1 MNRRLYLFIFI
12 IVMLLV
18 PRTVSAQDDE
28 NRLRQ
33 IYIQAEE
40 EYQVGRLDQA
50 LKLLQENISRFDGNQ
65 RQSACRLIALCY
77 LAQDNEEKSEYYA
90 RRLLDMNPYYTPV
103 QDPARFEEIIARLKV
118 GHTAT
123 ITTASRLAESVEDAP
138 VPVTLITEEMIQAS
152 TARNLLELLSDY
164 VPGVNIVEGEEPNF
178 SMRGMFSYSQ
188 ENVLIMLNGERLNSY
203 CTNSIAPDY
212 RIALNNIKQIE
223 VLRGAASSLYGNVAL
238 SAVVNIITKQGAEVD
253 GLKASI
259 GAGNEQ
265 AVKGEFLLGKH
276 YLNSDLLLWAS
287 VYKSSGY
294 KNDIQASDPDDGYGM
309 IPIDGSIYVNGYNNK
324 PAYNLGMIYKWNNL
338 KFQFNHFS
346 GKRLYTYCNLFLP
359 SVYDYDRYGPMND
372 MKPGRGVTSTNA
384 SVVYQNNWHN
394 ITLEAGLSG
403 NYEQTELYN
412 IIGDI
417 LPLDDI
423 VYEAIWGGYGDGP
436 KLQITEGAFQTQS
449 WRNYNI
455 SGVLKFM
462 YNYDAGNLG
471 IGDLLVGMQYDYFNL
486 YYHDMSVGDIFD
498 RVLYTATNSYDPL
511 IKNNHENNYSVYS
524 QLKHSFNEHFIL
536 NVGLRFDNKE
546 RYSGSAK
553 RVFSPRAALIWKPN
567 KKIAFKLSYSRSFVD
582 APYFYRA
589 SERIY
594 KGNGD
599 LTPQYL
605 DNIQLTGFFR
615 IPSLHLE
622 YENNIF
628 YTNVRDIIN
637 LGVGSFV
644 NSGTVKSIGFE
655 NILTYRHN
663 NWMARGS
670 LYTHKILK
678 SEGMSADD
686 DEIYSIPNWTAHVQV
701 SKMFFDHLRLMTNLS
716 YTTKCKCKVS
726 EFIYQN
732 GEPTTQTERVFPACF
747 LADIGAAYQWK
758 SIELSVK
765 CKNLFNKKYR
775 YGGDRVPVLQ
785 EGRNFMAT
793 LTLNIKD

>member
-1 MNRRLYLFIFI
+1 MRRHLYLILYS
-12 IVMLLV
+12 VLLWLPV
-18 PRTVSAQDDE
+18 TICAQESRNIQD
-28 NRLRQ
+28 
-33 IYIQAEE
+33 IYVQAEND
-40 EYQVGRLDQA
+40 YKVGQLEQAIELLNSNQKAFQGNIKQNVYRLM
-50 LKLLQENISRFDGNQ
+50 
-65 RQSACRLIALCY
+65 ALCY
-77 LAQDNEEKSEYYA
+77 LALDDEKQTEHYA
-90 RRLLDMNPYYTPV
+90 MLLLDENPYYTSV
-103 QDPARFEEIIARLKV
+103 QDPVRFQEMISRLKGGV
-118 GHTAT
+118 TAT
-123 ITTASRLAESVEDAP
+123 ITTASRLAENVEDAP

-152 TARNLLELLSDY
+152 TARTLLELLSDY

-188 ENVLIMLNGERLNSY
+188 EDVLIMLNGERLNSY

-259 GAGNEQ
+259 GAGNEH
-265 AVKGEFLLGKH
+265 AVKGDFLLGKH
-276 YLNSDLLLWAS
+276 YLNSDLLLWGS
-287 VYKSSGY
+287 VYKSNGY
-294 KNDIQASDPDDGYGM
+294 KHDIPASDPDDGYGI

-324 PAYNLGMIYKWNNL
+324 PAYNLGMIYKWRNL

-359 SVYDYDRYGPMND
+359 SVYDYERYSPVD
-372 MKPGRGVTSTNA
+372 EMKPGRGVTSTNA
-384 SVVYQNNWHN
+384 SVVYQNNWN
-394 ITLEAGLSG
+394 NLTLETGLSS

-412 IIGDI
+412 VIGDI
-417 LPLDDI
+417 LPTDDI
-423 VYEAIWGGYGDGP
+423 VYEALWGGYDDGP
-436 KLQITEGAFQTQS
+436 KLQITEGSFQTQS

-455 SGVLKFM
+455 SGVLKLM

-471 IGDLLVGMQYDYFNL
+471 KGDLLAGVQYDYFNL

-498 RVLYTATNSYDPL
+498 RVLYTAINDYDPL
-511 IKNNHENNYSVYS
+511 IKNNHETNYSIYS
-524 QLKHSFNEHFIL
+524 QLKHNFNDHFIL

-567 KKIAFKLSYSRSFVD
+567 KKTAFKLSYSRSFVD

-594 KGNGD
+594 KGNDD

-605 DNIQLTGFFR
+605 DNIQLTGIFK

-622 YENNIF
+622 YESNIF
-628 YTNVRDIIN
+628 YTNVQDIIN
-637 LGVGSFV
+637 LAANSFM
-644 NSGTVKSIGFE
+644 NSGIVKSIGFE
-655 NILTYRHN
+655 NILTYRYKD
-663 NWMARGS
+663 WMARGS

-678 SEGMSADD
+678 SEGVSAND

-716 YTTKCKCKVS
+716 YTSKCKCKVS
-726 EFIYQN
+726 EFIFQN
-732 GEPTTQTERVFPACF
+732 GEPTAQTEREFPACF
-747 LADIGAAYQWK
+747 VADLGAAYQWK
-758 SIELSVK
+758 GIELSVK

-785 EGRNFMAT
+785 EGRNFLAT
-793 LTLNIKD
+793 LTLNIKN

>member
-1 MNRRLYLFIFI
+1 MKRHIHLILYSILL
-12 IVMLLV
+12 MLPASL
-18 PRTVSAQDDE
+18 SAQDSRDM
-28 NRLRQ
+28 LA
-33 IYIQAEE
+33 IYTQAESD
-40 EYQVGRLDQA
+40 YQVGRLEQA
-50 LKLLQENISRFDGNQ
+50 INSLRENQNAFRGNL
-65 RQSACRLIALCY
+65 RQNVYRLISLCY
-77 LAQDNEEKSEYYA
+77 LAQDNEEQSEHYA
-90 RRLLDMNPYYTPV
+90 RLLLGENPYYTSI
-103 QDPARFEEIIARLKV
+103 QDPARFEDMIARLKI
-118 GHTAT
+118 GQSAT

-188 ENVLIMLNGERLNSY
+188 EDVLIMLNGERLNSY

-212 RIALNNIKQIE
+212 RIALNNIKQVE

-238 SAVVNIITKQGAEVD
+238 SAVVNIITKDGTDVN
-253 GLKASI
+253 GLKASV
-259 GAGNEQ
+259 GVGNER
-265 AVKGEFLLGKH
+265 AIKGEFMLGKH

-287 VYKSSGY
+287 VYASRGY
-294 KNDIQASDPDDGYGM
+294 RHDINFNDPDDGYGVM
-309 IPIDGSIYVNGYNNK
+309 PLDGSILVNGYNNK
-324 PAYNLGMIYKWNNL
+324 PAYNFGMIYKWHNL

-346 GKRLYTYCNLFLP
+346 GKRLYTYCNLFMP
-359 SVYDYDRYGPMND
+359 SVYDYEKYSDMNGI
-372 MKPGRGVTSTNA
+372 KPGRSVTSTNA
-384 SVVYQNNWHN
+384 SVVYQNNWNN
-394 ITLEAGLSG
+394 ITLETGLSG
-403 NYEQTELYN
+403 NYEQTRLYN
-412 IIGDI
+412 VIGDI
-417 LPLDDI
+417 LPSDDI
-423 VYEAIWGGYGDGP
+423 VYEAIWGGHDDGP
-436 KLQITEGAFQTQS
+436 KLQITEGAFQTQN

-455 SGVLKFM
+455 SGVLKLM

-471 IGDLLVGMQYDYFNL
+471 NGDILVGMQYDYFNL
-486 YYHDMSVGDIFD
+486 YYHDMSVGDNFD
-498 RVLYTATNSYDPL
+498 RVLYTAMNSYDPL
-511 IKNNHENNYSVYS
+511 IKNNHESNYSVYS

-546 RYSGSAK
+546 RFSGSAK
-553 RVFSPRAALIWKPN
+553 RVFSPRAAVIWKPN
-567 KKIAFKLSYSRSFVD
+567 TKIAFKLSYSRSFVD

-615 IPSLHLE
+615 FPSLHLE

-628 YTNVRDIIN
+628 YTYVQDIIN
-637 LGVGSFV
+637 LSTHSFI
-644 NSGTVKSIGFE
+644 NSGIVKSLGFE
-655 NILTYRHN
+655 NILTYRYKD
-663 NWMARGS
+663 WMARGS

-678 SEGMSADD
+678 SEGMSAND
-686 DEIYSIPNWTAHVQV
+686 DEIYSIPNWTAHIQV
-701 SKMFFDHLRLMTNLS
+701 SKMFFDHLRLIANLS
-716 YTTKCKCKVS
+716 YTSKYKCKVS

-732 GEPTTQTERVFPACF
+732 GKPTTQTEREFPACF
-747 LADIGAAYQWK
+747 LADLGAAYQWK

>member
-1 MNRRLYLFIFI
+1 MKNCIYHI
-12 IVMLLV
+12 ILLIV
-18 PRTVSAQDDE
+18 LLLPATTLAQD
-28 NRLRQ
+28 NASFRQ
-33 IYIQAEE
+33 IYSQAES
-40 EYQVGRLDQA
+40 EYQIGRLDQA
-50 LKLLQENISRFDGNQ
+50 KDLLQSHLHNFQGNLKQ
-65 RQSACRLIALCY
+65 NAYRLISLCY
-77 LAQDNEEKSEYYA
+77 LAQDSLEKSESYA
-90 RRLLDMNPYYTPV
+90 SLLLGENPFYTSV
-103 QDPARFEEIIARLKV
+103 QDPIRFEEIINRLKS
-118 GHTAT
+118 GQTAK

-152 TARNLLELLSDY
+152 TARTLLELLSDY
-164 VPGVNIVEGEEPNF
+164 VPGVNIVEGEESNF

-188 ENVLIMLNGERLNSY
+188 EDVLIMLNGERLNSY

-265 AVKGEFLLGKH
+265 AVKGDLLLGKH
-276 YLNSDLLLWAS
+276 YLNSDILLWGT

-294 KNDIQASDPDDGYGM
+294 KHDIQASDPDDGYGI
-309 IPIDGSIYVNGYNNK
+309 IPIDGSIYVNGYNDK
-324 PAYNLGMIYKWNNL
+324 PAYNLGMIYKWHNL

-346 GKRLYTYCNLFLP
+346 GKRLYPYCNLYMP
-359 SVYDYDRYGPMND
+359 SVYDYERYSPMNG

-384 SVVYQNNWHN
+384 SIVYQNNWN
-394 ITLEAGLSG
+394 NFTLETGLSG
-403 NYEQTELYN
+403 NYEQTQLYN
-412 IIGDI
+412 IIGDS
-417 LPLDDI
+417 LPYDNI
-423 VYEAIWGGYGDGP
+423 VYYAFWGGYDDGP
-436 KLQITEGAFQTQS
+436 ELQITEGAFQTQS

-455 SGVLKFM
+455 SGVLKLM

-471 IGDLLVGMQYDYFNL
+471 KGDLLVGMQYDYFNL
-486 YYHDMSVGDIFD
+486 YYHDMSVGDNFD
-498 RVLYTATNSYDPL
+498 RVLYTAMNDYDPL
-511 IKNNHENNYSVYS
+511 IKNNHETNYSVYS
-524 QLKHSFNEHFIL
+524 QLKHNFNEHFIL
-536 NVGLRFDNKE
+536 NIGLRFDNKE
-546 RYSGSAK
+546 RYVGSAK
-553 RVFSPRAALIWKPN
+553 RVFSPRAAMIWKPN
-567 KKIAFKLSYSRSFVD
+567 KKTAFKLSYSRSFVD

-594 KGNGD
+594 QGNED

-615 IPSLHLE
+615 IPSLNLE

-628 YTNVRDIIN
+628 YTYMRDIIN
-637 LGVGSFV
+637 LDMGSYI

-655 NILTYRHN
+655 NILTYRYKD
-663 NWMARGS
+663 WMARGS
-670 LYTHKILK
+670 FYTHKILK
-678 SEGMSADD
+678 SEGVSAND

-716 YTTKCKCKVS
+716 YTSKCKSRVS
-726 EFIYQN
+726 TEYFYHN
-732 GEPTTQTERVFPACF
+732 GEPITQTVRDFPACF
-747 LADIGAAYQWK
+747 IADLGAAYQWK